1 MAHLIDFSTGRAGMA
16 YVGQTP
22 WHGLGEQLQPGAPLE
37 VWRKQAGMDWEA
49 REAILKGHL
58 TDAPFG
64 TPAIAFPESK
74 GLYRSDTSAPL
85 AIVGAG
91 YNIVQPAESLEFFRE
106 FVESGGM
113 QLETAGCLDE
123 GRKFWALARTGQSG
137 RIGRDDMINGYLL
150 LASSL
155 DGSMATTAQ
164 FTSVRVVCNNTLR
177 VAVADTSKGAVK
189 VRHRS
194 VFDAN
199 KVKQEL
205 GLLPGSWDAFMGD
218 AERMAETPMIL
229 HDKQAQKARVK
240 SFLCDVFGG
249 DPSKELEEQPNK
261 RAMLRTW
268 ELFTD
273 PAQNPG
279 ADKVGSAGT
288 VWGLVN
294 AVTRYIDFERRAQ
307 SQSNRLEAAWF
318 GQGAD
323 TKQRAWDAGLKLAA

>member
-37 VWRKQAGMDWEA
+37 VWREQAGMNWEA
-49 REAILKGHL
+49 RESELLGMNAG
-58 TDAPFG
+58 AR
-64 TPAIAFPESK
+64 IAFPDSK
-74 GLYRSDTSAPL
+74 GLYRSDTLSPL
-85 AIVGAG
+85 AIVGAN
-91 YNIVQPAESLEFFRE
+91 YKLVQPGEVLEFFRDL
-106 FVESGGM
+106 VAAGGFA
-113 QLETAGCLDE
+113 LETAGCLDE

-137 RIGRDDMINGYLL
+137 RVGRDDMLNGYLL

-194 VFDAN
+194 IFDAS
-199 KVKQEL
+199 KVKSEL
-205 GLLPGSWDAFMGD
+205 GLLPGSWDAFMDG
-218 AERMAETPMIL
+218 AERLAGTPVIL
-229 HDKQAQKARVK
+229 TDKAKQKELVK
-240 SFLCDVFGG
+240 NFLCDVFAG

-279 ADKVGSAGT
+279 ADKSSAAGT
-288 VWGLVN
+288 AWGLVN
-294 AVTRYIDFERRAQ
+294 AVTRYVDFERRAQ

-318 GQGAD
+318 GPGAD
-323 TKQRAWDAGLKLAA
+323 TKTRAWEAGLKLAA